1 MKIKLNLKEILE
13 QRNMTTYQL
22 SKVTNI
28 KIPTLEN
35 WVNDRSMPRL
45 DSLVKIAHVLG
56 IAITDMYEV
65 VDYDIE

>member
-1 MKIKLNLKEILE
+1 MKIKLMLKEILE
-13 QRNMTTYQL
+13 ERNMTTYQL
-22 SKVTNI
+22 SKVTGI

-56 IAITDMYEV
+56 ICLTDMYEV

>member
-13 QRNMTTYQL
+13 ERNMTTYQL

-65 VDYDIE
+65 TDYDIE

>member
-1 MKIKLNLKEILE
+1 MKIKLMLKEILE
-13 QRNMTTYQL
+13 ERNMTTYQL
-22 SKVTNI
+22 SKVTGI

-56 IAITDMYEV
+56 ICLTDMYEV
-65 VDYDIE
+65 IDYDIE